1 MNKEDYIEI
10 GFVGKPHGY
19 KGHMNLSITSEDD
32 VLFEKITFV
41 LLEVNNLL
49 TPFFVENLDY
59 KHKILLKLEN
69 VHNDA
74 EAKKLQ
80 SKKIFVPKE
89 HVIIVEGNDDSEY
102 VGYELIDKTKGSLGK
117 VIRIEEMPA
126 SDVFIVIYK
135 EKEIILPITDDFI
148 EEINE
153 TTKIIKYN
161 APEGL
166 IDLYLE

>member
-10 GFVGKPHGY
+10 GHIGKPHGY
-19 KGHMNLSITSEDD
+19 KGHMNLSITSEHD
-32 VLFEKITFV
+32 VLFDRLTFV

-49 TPFFVENLDY
+49 TPFFIENLDH

-69 VHNDA
+69 IHNDV

-80 SKKIFVPKE
+80 SKKLFVPKE
-89 HVIIVEGNDDSEY
+89 NVVIVEGADDSEY
-102 VGYELIDKTKGSLGK
+102 VGFELIDHTKGSLGK

-126 SDVFIVIYK
+126 NDVFIVVY
-135 EKEIILPITDDFI
+135 EGKEIILPITDDFI

-153 TTKIIKYN
+153 TTKTIKYL

-166 IDLYLE
+166 IELYLE